1 MDADAIVIGAGAA
14 GLAAARSLARR
25 ALRVVV
31 VEARERIGGRVWSQP
46 TALAALPAELGAEY
60 VHGAAPET
68 MALLRAAGTTTI
80 DTAGE
85 SWLQRNGTLQRDD
98 SFLRFDARLLAEVA
112 KLAEDESVARFLHRF
127 DGDDSMRPTV
137 EQARA
142 FAEGFDAVDPDRAS
156 MRAIAD
162 EWRSGVDSTSARP
175 LGGYPP
181 VFERLAAD
189 CDAAGVETHLA
200 TVVQRIG
207 WRRGEVTVDA
217 RTPGGEA
224 RSLRARV
231 AVITLPAGVLRHT
244 GDAAEIVF
252 DPGLPAAKRA
262 ALNRIE
268 MGDAVKVVLAFRS
281 DFWTRIRGG
290 CFAEAGFFR
299 CYDGAFGGFWT
310 QYPVRGML
318 INAWAGGPRA
328 TALAGLPEGEVVA
341 RARDAFAT
349 LLGEPELV
357 RDEFESGSVHDW
369 ARDPFARGAYSY
381 VTVGGGNA
389 RDALAA
395 PVEDTLFFAGEA
407 TSSDGQGGTV
417 NGAFN
422 TGERA
427 AHAAAAAL
435 GAGHV

>member
-1 MDADAIVIGAGAA
+1 M
-14 GLAAARSLARR
+14 
-25 ALRVVV
+25 VV

-112 KLAEDESVARFLHRF
+112 KLAEE
-127 DGDDSMRPTV
+127 
-137 EQARA
+137 
-142 FAEGFDAVDPDRAS
+142 RAS
-156 MRAIAD
+156 RDSCTVSTVTIRCGRPSSRRGRLRKASMPSIRIAPACA
-162 EWRSGVDSTSARP
+162 RSPTNGGPAWTRPARVRSAGIRRC
-175 LGGYPP
+175 
-181 VFERLAAD
+181 FERLAAD